1 MAKKTAITSNE
12 WKTMTFFWTIKIGR
26 YVQIKE
32 IIVFILILTSEL
44 KNTMLSN
51 SLSKQLTVLL
61 KTIV

>member
-44 KNTMLSN
+44 KKYNV
-51 SLSKQLTVLL
+51 K
-61 KTIV
+61 